1 MELSKKVIG
10 ILSSL
15 LEDLKMESNDD
26 QSDDTADDMNIEVHV
41 SAWCRVK
48 LLFDHFQL
56 VPLLMRIFMRSYYKV
71 SCDKDELFSSEM
83 SLHTK
88 FVPKLTLF

>member
-15 LEDLKMESNDD
+15 LEDLKVESNYDECGV
-26 QSDDTADDMNIEVHV
+26 DTTAEEMSIEVHA

-48 LLFDHFQL
+48 LLFDHLEL
-56 VPLLMRIFMRSYYKV
+56 VPLLMRIFICSYYKV
-71 SCDKDELFSSEM
+71 CG
-83 SLHTK
+83 
-88 FVPKLTLF
+88 

>member
-1 MELSKKVIG
+1 MLRMELSKKVIG

-26 QSDDTADDMNIEVHV
+26 EYGADVTADDMNIEVHV

-48 LLFDHFQL
+48 LLFHHFQL

-71 SCDKDELFSSEM
+71 
-83 SLHTK
+83 
-88 FVPKLTLF
+88 TLPT